1 MDQPTTQFEDQ
12 KAAPPA
18 AWAWTLPTLEGLAVT
33 LYFGRDAFAGV
44 VRYYASLTHLD
55 PLWFVPDVFAFACIG
70 AFVYRYAFK
79 RTNVLAILFLLYV
92 VFALF
97 LGYVFL
103 GEAKGLASSIKMI
116 APAFVGFCFCGREFK
131 DQKFL
136 LGFIYFLLFA
146 SIMGLMWSAHSR
158 LPWVAFSYESFG
170 ATRTAARLWWTGGE
184 SRVSGFAADSTM
196 AAYFVL
202 ITYVFT
208 SVRKSVLWCLLW
220 AGPAF
225 YAIHLST
232 NKTAIGVLAIYVAAL
247 LFVRA
252 FNERHRFSALRAI
265 ALWSFTCILLP
276 LVLMATLSGTNM
288 ARIAKGL
295 YSLQDRINN
304 SWQLPFVYMN
314 DLMPL
319 GYFTGCGLGCFNYP
333 QQLFSNKVAY
343 YVPVDNFYIGT
354 YLMFGP
360 IFVLFMVFV
369 ILAVARTRDIYKL
382 TVIFV
387 MNFYTITVLGY
398 GPASGLLVITMGF
411 SEVFGPKL
419 NPRTFSAEPNA
430 IGRQPVLRVASG

>member
-1 MDQPTTQFEDQ
+1 MDHPTAHFETS
-12 KAAPPA
+12 KTTSA
-18 AWAWTLPTLEGLAVT
+18 AWTLPTLEGLAVG

-44 VRYYASLTHLD
+44 VRYYASRLHLD
-55 PLWFVPDVFAFACIG
+55 PLWFVPDIFAFACVC
-70 AFVYRYAFK
+70 AFIYRYAFK
-79 RTNVLAILFLLYV
+79 QTNVLAILLILYML
-92 VFALF
+92 FALF

-103 GEAKGLASSIKMI
+103 GEVKGLASSIKMI
-116 APAFVGFCFCGREFK
+116 APAFVGFCFCGRDFK
-131 DQKFL
+131 DKKSL
-136 LGFIYFLLFA
+136 LKFIYFLFFA
-146 SIMGLMWSAHSR
+146 SMLGIFWSAHAR
-158 LPWVAFSYESFG
+158 LPWVDFSYESFG
-170 ATRTAARLWWTGGE
+170 AQRTAARLWWTGGE
-184 SRVSGFAADSTM
+184 TRISGFAADSTM

-208 SVRKSVLWCLLW
+208 SIRKNVLWCLLW
-220 AGPAF
+220 AAPAF
-225 YAIHLST
+225 YTIHLST
-232 NKTAIGVLAIYVAAL
+232 NKTALGVLAIYLAAL
-247 LFVRA
+247 LLVRA
-252 FNERHRFSALRAI
+252 CREEQRFSALRAL
-265 ALWSFTCILLP
+265 ALWSFACILIP
-276 LVLMATLSGTNM
+276 GALMLSLSGTNLG
-288 ARIAKGL
+288 RIAKGL

-333 QQLFSNKVAY
+333 QQLFSNKVSY

-360 IFVLFMVFV
+360 VFVLFMLFV
-369 ILAVARTRDIYKL
+369 ILAVARSQDIYKL

-411 SEVFGPKL
+411 SEVFGP
-419 NPRTFSAEPNA
+419 RISSRVFGAGSNA